1 MKLLGVGKTRF
12 HTLSYAARTGSQFC
26 PYDLRFTPKGKRSVQ
41 SEKREKVHAFLTQLY
56 EQTAEFIPD
65 GLNSNKRPRRG
76 TSKFDRPDLN
86 RDSIKHLPYGTI
98 NDYFKQCVAAHPGL
112 GIGRKLFCSDA
123 CLGLA
128 DILKFKVCV
137 CNTNQNIWQV
147 SIVFVLF
154 LYHFSLKLDLFR
166 VPCNSTNPRFGKR
179 TLRGNYAYGFSP
191 TTPNAASVFII
202 D

>member
-1 MKLLGVGKTRF
+1 MLAKQDFTHLATQPELEANFV
-12 HTLSYAARTGSQFC
+12 HTTFGLPLKENDPCNQKSGRKYM
-26 PYDLRFTPKGKRSVQ
+26 L
-41 SEKREKVHAFLTQLY
+41 FLTQLY

-191 TTPNAASVFII
+191 TTPNAASVFVI